1 MEKIWLKH
9 YDPGVP
15 PTIDYPQITLHQLL
29 EESASRFS
37 EHTAIIFPG
46 AFNDEYLISYRG
58 LDEQAN
64 KLANALLEMGVKKGD
79 RVALLMPNCPQFVI
93 SYYAVLKAGAIV
105 VATNPLYSPREM
117 EFQLKDCGAE
127 TIIVLSLFY
136 KTIMGLKERTNLKN
150 VVVTNIKEYL
160 PPQSRKM
167 FTVFVERQEGHRVR
181 IPRVKNIYK
190 FQDLLRRFS
199 IALPAVKTDPD
210 DVAMFQ
216 YTGGTTGLSKAAV
229 ALHRNVL
236 ANVYQMR
243 AWAEPVGRK
252 EGEEVIMGVMPLF
265 HVYGMVTVMHF
276 SVLTGSA
283 MVLLPRFE
291 TDKVLSAINRY
302 RPAFFPG
309 VPTMYVAINNHPEVS
324 KYDLRSIEACVSG
337 AAPLPGEVQ
346 QRFEELSRG
355 KLVEGYGLSEAS
367 VVVTA
372 NPLIKMRKVGSIGV
386 PFPDVEARIMD
397 METGEKEMPV
407 GEVGELV
414 VRGPQVMKGYW
425 NRPEETELVL
435 RNGWLYTGD
444 LARMDEDGFFF
455 IVDRKKEMILAGGFN
470 IYPREVEEVL
480 YEHPKIRE
488 VACYGVPDPY
498 RGQTVKV
505 AIVLKEGESAT
516 ADEIVEFCRPRLARY
531 KVPKLVEFTDALPK
545 SLIGKVLRRVL
556 VEEEKKKAE
565 LETQRREQAEK

>member
-37 EHTAIIFPG
+37 ERTAIIFPG
-46 AFNDEYLISYRG
+46 AFDDEYLMSYRG
-58 LDEQAN
+58 LNEQAN
-64 KLANALLEMGVKKGD
+64 KLANALLEMRVKKGD

-199 IALPAVKTDPD
+199 IAPPTVKTDPD

-425 NRPEETELVL
+425 NRPEETDLVL

-470 IYPREVEEVL
+470 IYPREIEEVL

-516 ADEIVEFCRPRLARY
+516 ADEIIEFCRPRLARF
-531 KVPKLVEFTDALPK
+531 KVPKLVEFRKELPK
-545 SLIGKVLRRVL
+545 SLVGKVLRRVL
-556 VEEEKKKAE
+556 AEEEKAK
-565 LETQRREQAEK
+565 LETQREQAEK